1 MAVPAGSHAHSLD
14 VKDIVQMAQSV
25 SEVSSSTS
33 PPDGSVGFDAGASPP
48 TSAFGGDSRDAV
60 GGQAS
65 GEGGPPILALPR
77 SSSPEH
83 DAVGLEAAVTPD
95 DPASKQLQ
103 ELLLG
108 SGTNTSGNGGYSSS
122 GIREDCSYLKE
133 RPGSPPTRISLG
145 RLADWSWFADGA
157 SRLHRLA
164 LPLRELGPLSA
175 SLPVH
180 LQTPVLADDVPLLAF
195 FVVADSPLTTLR
207 LLLFTG
213 SEASDE
219 CQERR
224 DITATGSIYTYV
236 SLGDARNF
244 LGPPE
249 GFLGAASA
257 DSLFVYVVCSEPC
270 KPHLTAHLNSLSAAD
285 TNANKIRCA
294 AEGTGGGFSCS
305 TVSGRASRH
314 SAAHFVLHCTQ
325 ENGCFRNP
333 GLGEGDILELTLSKK
348 QQVATSSDLQV
359 SSPFVL
365 LAAWDCVPQTVTEVE
380 DKWYDGSSEEDSEE
394 AAAGAQCET
403 IGPQGTIGGT
413 VYLSA
418 RAKKDGVLHV
428 LVHLRAYMKASQ
440 DFILS
445 VGAPT
450 AITAVSMEQSLDII
464 MPENSLRLFSFKFEE
479 SAFDP
484 AAYCTPQ
491 LVPQREGKDKYH
503 PFLVTAFALDGEPP
517 GIACCNASRE
527 THPDPALVGA
537 AWGGVWRACSWGE
550 TVTLL
555 PTEPGSAALLFVI
568 APRRGC
574 MTHACVGVLQSTKEQ
589 PECWRTNEAEYNGL
603 VALRV
608 RTDHRRAQAPYGE
621 FICGVR
627 SREASHALF
636 RLTLSSESSK
646 QDPRLFEILDIDN
659 VTFLSLIPYS
669 QSCHYEHA
677 AFSTDKSGG
686 PLTLKLTKQ
695 KGPSPAETCVFPCQ
709 SALTPLA
716 ICSGLPLPNTTPPG
730 SLCAVVESEEDDTV
744 ILPLPRLIPDHFYA
758 IRFRLSKWNTSV
770 FSLLLHRQSAA
781 DAHVSSVMLHNG
793 VPFFARL
800 QGDWHG
806 GRAFRFGKVD
816 GREGYKAPPIA
827 SEAGETGDLSC
838 TLMVTQ
844 AHLKDLEAADSPLAF
859 HLSLVTSD
867 TLTDAYVFPPGAT
880 VPYTFDANRLTPLS
894 AVIRLERKHA
904 ESALQVDP
912 EKAVGLWKILFST
925 ATKDSPVSLQ
935 ITASVGALADGSVR
949 VHRSPKL
956 QVIESRAQH
965 LMDGVHVAEDISAD
979 PSDPNH
985 RKIFIFPLTFSLE
998 LAGGVPVESAMRCA
1012 ATRFGATSVRLFA
1025 NAVTWGD
1032 TEVPKGFKAFPAEA
1046 YKLPLPEDPSSIYWP
1061 AASQRSIPSVSVLEM
1076 LEQGEGSTQL
1086 GLEAAYVI
1094 VAEGFNSTHAANPVA
1109 PDPENRGPSLPE
1121 TKAPNTAA
1129 AAQAAAA
1136 TPTDAQ
1142 YDKFSI
1148 TCSFLRHA
1156 IPLAIGEPAE
1166 GFLGPEEERLFVL
1179 QVLNLS
1185 KDIILTLTS
1194 GAVGD
1199 AGMYVGAR
1207 RDVSNRHPETVLF
1220 YSDDIGDDLVYISR
1234 GSPLF
1239 RKHCN
1244 RRVVEAHGACTFYV
1258 LVTAAQPSKFTL
1270 TADIDEDEVTFIPL
1284 GRSISGVLQPK
1295 RHKTFVFANL
1305 KQQFDYRVTLNVES
1319 GADAFVAV
1327 EKAANLRDLTP
1338 LSEGS
1343 AQWWTDGLASPDIK
1357 IHHTKVALQQR
1368 ALSCTFPDSQAE
1380 VAVTEQ
1386 VSQATKVSQA
1396 LDLCV
1401 LRIDV
1406 ASPVPQ
1412 PFSITL
1418 DGSHSSAIPV
1428 TPIASG
1434 APVRGV
1440 LHRGSTDYFRI
1451 DLHPTLIETDE
1462 DAALKIALESTG
1474 CGVSLSLRWPDG
1486 EVKAWP
1492 YPDNRQIIV
1501 TRRARPWTEGFFLLL
1516 VRGCVPP
1523 LCSGSLVMST
1533 LALCLFASSCRP
1545 VGYARKFVV
1554 SWPFKANIYSPVAP
1568 IKAVH
1573 APSLE
1578 SAEMC
1583 SYELLAK
1590 IEASASESPPAR
1602 VLRTGFPVRGTIRA
1616 GIPERFV
1623 WSPSVVS
1630 EKADAFANEL
1640 LTLRATSVTHSID
1653 VYAARLQPEQGFPQ
1667 QPPPGSDPPPGV
1679 FKLQPY
1685 SDDPNTLYLNI
1696 GHAWALV
1703 GSEDFETA
1711 CAPSNL
1717 REAKGLKGGMSD
1729 EDGPLQSVASC
1740 QLLISVFDRHAQEQ
1754 DMPRDVDFTLVAT
1767 SRLKDY
1773 FIQCAF
1779 EEPLDLVLQMFLQ
1792 TNGVKVLLLS
1802 LDNVSADVS
1811 LRLTSSDAK
1820 LIKEMSAWLDYS
1832 ESLLSPY
1839 SEKRCVLPDR
1849 SEMCWKG
1856 KSYLLGDQG
1865 ITDIDILAERR
1876 AVHLR
1881 RLLYVVIRVETK
1893 ISPGH
1898 EPLLQFVARQQGN
1911 FIPLRDNHD
1920 EAVYSVE
1927 AKAPKFFS
1935 FETTWVVAACA
1946 SAAPVATG
1954 LSGGWAGGRVAGGYL
1969 IVSLDVDIRSVSY
1982 EQHGRFKKAAQDML
1996 QSLSVFVQSCNNE
2009 TFGRSMWSSNLRPS
2023 ASLYTDTAYL
2033 NEYNQLVAVVENNM
2047 HQYNSPVCQYRIGV
2061 YSTSPSP
2068 VFFRMRASLQHQSTA
2083 RVLPLGLPML
2093 GYISRKPQM
2102 KLRRAGSSAFMF
2114 IADYFAIRVWK
2125 PANKSE
2131 RLLLSVQACSGGVG
2145 FGWGT
2150 NKVQVRIQ
2158 AEKNPWF
2165 LGTLKSI
2172 ERSQTQEILAKQGLI
2187 SLVVPSSS
2195 LNYVGASVRAAS
2207 HYRSEGFTGGK
2218 SSSFSIRIDPLDS
2231 VICLGAEN
2239 IDVNW
2244 RLRTATWLPRLWGEE
2259 SKRLTADIWW
2269 SPLMAVPAVE
2279 TVIESSSD
2287 SGDWGCASHDVAV
2300 RGSAV
2305 PPDSVEYELFVAKTD
2320 KVQGNWLSSC
2330 GMYQDTFLLGAAE
2343 KISIPEGVLAY
2354 SLDLDFESGSGYRS
2368 VGLCSVCTGCS
2379 AFNSSRLPSD
2389 GLELTRTVNSSYG
2402 PVPITIGCVDEGP
2415 MHEGDP
2421 VDVTARVAD
2430 LPGMGETPW
2439 LFCDRS

>member
-1 MAVPAGSHAHSLD
+1 MQEEVSLAGLGGSRCGTGGGAQPLMMSLANTPFFDKAFGPAPQQRGLGAQKPPPPATITLPTPPTPTAAETPRTPMPPSTLGVTASLAKSMQEAGANEASTARSQVPPVAVAGGVVPAPAEPTAPPQHHAHSLD

-108 SGTNTSGNGGYSSS
+108 SGTNTSGANAWPKA
-122 GIREDCSYLKE
+122 L
-133 RPGSPPTRISLG
+133 
-145 RLADWSWFADGA
+145 RLEAHGVWVGA
-157 SRLHRLA
+157 
-164 LPLRELGPLSA
+164 
-175 SLPVH
+175 
-180 LQTPVLADDVPLLAF
+180 Q
-195 FVVADSPLTTLR
+195 TLR

-285 TNANKIRCA
+285 TNANKIRCGVWGVLSAPPREPEGASRVARSLEGPPGTQQLISCCIARKKTA
-294 AEGTGGGFSCS
+294 AFFSGLS
-305 TVSGRASRH
+305 VSGAVR
-314 SAAHFVLHCTQ
+314 TPQ
-325 ENGCFRNP
+325 
-333 GLGEGDILELTLSKK
+333 TLSKK

-418 RAKKDGVLHV
+418 RLFCASLGGGDGLAMEGLGCGISGVQSHALFLGCAAEKDGVLHV

-527 THPDPALVGA
+527 THPDPAL
-537 AWGGVWRACSWGE
+537 
-550 TVTLL
+550 
-555 PTEPGSAALLFVI
+555 
-568 APRRGC
+568 
-574 MTHACVGVLQSTKEQ
+574 STKEQ

-716 ICSGLPLPNTTPPG
+716 ICSVRMHAWLQ
-730 SLCAVVESEEDDTV
+730 A
-744 ILPLPRLIPDHFYA
+744 LIPDFLA
-758 IRFRLSKWNTSV
+758 FGSPGLRRQALLVCTARLCAFECS

-1046 YKLPLPEDPSSIYWP
+1046 YKLPLPEDPK
-1061 AASQRSIPSVSVLEM
+1061 
-1076 LEQGEGSTQL
+1076 QGEGSTQL

-1207 RDVSNRHPETVLF
+1207 RDVSN
-1220 YSDDIGDDLVYISR
+1220 
-1234 GSPLF
+1234 
-1239 RKHCN
+1239 
-1244 RRVVEAHGACTFYV
+1244 
-1258 LVTAAQPSKFTL
+1258 
-1270 TADIDEDEVTFIPL
+1270 
-1284 GRSISGVLQPK
+1284 
-1295 RHKTFVFANL
+1295 
-1305 KQQFDYRVTLNVES
+1305 LNVES

-1568 IKAVH
+1568 IKAVRV
-1573 APSLE
+1573 S

-1832 ESLLSPY
+1832 ESLLSDPSPY

-1849 SEMCWKG
+1849 SE
-1856 KSYLLGDQG
+1856 
-1865 ITDIDILAERR
+1865 
-1876 AVHLR
+1876 
-1881 RLLYVVIRVETK
+1881 
-1893 ISPGH
+1893 GH

-1935 FETTWVVAACA
+1935 FETT
-1946 SAAPVATG
+1946 
-1954 LSGGWAGGRVAGGYL
+1954 VAGGYL

-2131 RLLLSVQACSGGVG
+2131 RLLLSVQVRPGLRGIRMDSERLVQLDRRTQGGADGRSLSRGKETMIGSQKAREAPAPLGRAAAQPIPLKACSGGVG

-2354 SLDLDFESGSGYRS
+2354 SLDLDFESGSGYRIGLVAKYVIPGTAGVAQPFAYRFSEIPPDVQNQGFRAGS
-2368 VGLCSVCTGCS
+2368 VSIVVLLIVLAVIVVLVCKLFRRGPAVAHVFQGILSTSRMKTFSRAGKS
-2379 AFNSSRLPSD
+2379 TSRLPSD